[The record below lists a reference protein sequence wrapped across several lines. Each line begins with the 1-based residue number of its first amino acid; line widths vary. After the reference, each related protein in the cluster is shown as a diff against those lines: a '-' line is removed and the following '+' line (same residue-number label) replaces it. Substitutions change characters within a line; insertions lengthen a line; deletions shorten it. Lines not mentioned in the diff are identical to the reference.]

1 VSEAALK
8 ALGER
13 AKGAEPAQ
21 ASARSQALA
30 DLSER
35 AAGKEPPEPPKSRKG
50 FTMPSGRM
58 PTSRMPDVDPRRA
71 EAALQMGTG
80 TAGTIAGGL
89 TGVASLIA
97 GADPDVAADRVQW
110 WQQALT
116 YQPRSEVG
124 RETAE
129 RIGEVLEHPANPMTW
144 PGLYG
149 ETLADRGEELGLPPS
164 ALTILRMAPD
174 AATAVLGAPG
184 RVPAAARASIAEDVQ
199 AAGSAVP
206 RAIERVADLREPDA
220 PAPETNPFAR
230 ESLGAAAAVPSQLKT
245 ASPALQE
252 EVRKAARTGGV
263 DREALERQLR
273 ADSLGLPPL
282 TEGQATRDP
291 VVLSTEINR
300 RGKDTAFAH
309 RFNQQN
315 QAIIDKLDE
324 FRQEAA
330 PNVVGND
337 PIQNGQQL
345 IDAYKAHDEAVRT
358 EINAAYQA
366 ARDANGGDLPMD
378 AQSFA
383 KAADAALKKNMKA
396 RYLPSEIAA
405 DLAEIRET
413 GSMNFEMFEN
423 MRTNLAAEARKAE
436 RSGDGNAAAAIS
448 LVRDALENVEPLQMQ
463 PFYRAGVPVSRDG
476 FTFYASKPEYAAI
489 FGPDVRTVSLVPKNT
504 LDLSDI
510 DAGESISATALAERL
525 RSEGIDVKPSD
536 LYSSMDEGEVHQH
549 LVDNRN
555 PKGLAKKIADAGY
568 DSVRINE
575 YVEGRGSD
583 TTIAMLGEHSVAAGR
598 SAAEVKPLFD
608 TARRLAKSRFDRLKV
623 DPAYKAAVD
632 DATPMGEPTPLADD
646 FVNKF
651 VVKGK
656 AANIDR
662 MRETLAGNEAVP
674 ELIAA
679 GAMNYLKSKS
689 GIDMYT
695 NEGNFSQAGY
705 NRALSDLM
713 PKLNRLVGPDVAE
726 KLQALGEYARDTQF
740 QPRGSFANNS
750 NTLVAAAAEKAK
762 GAAEGIANQAAL
774 GLPVGTWA
782 RERIESR
789 AAAKEV
795 ERALRPGAGIEMKPR
810 KDKP

>member
-30 DLSER
+30 DLSSR

-116 YQPRSEVG
+116 YQPRTEVG

-378 AQSFA
+378 AQEFVANLDKA
-383 KAADAALKKNMKA
+383 KNSKA
-396 RYLPSEIAA
+396 RFLPAEIAA
-405 DLAEIRET
+405 EIQQYREGAPMSFEQFEDFRTTLANA
-413 GSMNFEMFEN
+413 S
-423 MRTNLAAEARKAE
+423 RKAE
-436 RSGDGNAAAAIS
+436 RAGDGNAVHAIS
-448 LVRDALENVEPLQMQ
+448 VVRNALESMNPL
-463 PFYRAGVPVSRDG
+463 G
-476 FTFYASKPEYAAI
+476 
-489 FGPDVRTVSLVPKNT
+489 
-504 LDLSDI
+504 
-510 DAGESISATALAERL
+510 TAK
-525 RSEGIDVKPSD
+525 DVK
-536 LYSSMDEGEVHQH
+536 
-549 LVDNRN
+549 
-555 PKGLAKKIADAGY
+555 A
-568 DSVRINE
+568 
-575 YVEGRGSD
+575 
-583 TTIAMLGEHSVAAGR
+583 
-598 SAAEVKPLFD
+598 LFD
-608 TARRLAKSRFDRLKV
+608 TARSLARERFERIRA
-623 DPAYKAAVD
+623 DPAYKAIVD
-632 DATPMGEPTPLADD
+632 DDVEIGQASPLADD
-646 FVNKF
+646 FVNKY

-656 AANIDR
+656 GAHIDR
-662 MRETLAGNEAVP
+662 MLTNLAGDDAAREV
-674 ELIAA
+674 ISA

-705 NRALSDLM
+705 NRALSELM

-750 NTLVAAAAEKAK
+750 NTFVAAAAAKAK

-782 RERIESR
+782 REKIESR
-789 AAAKEV
+789 TAAKET